1 MTKCFPSSS
10 TLILVPLRLS
20 FLLLLLLANYFIY
33 SMETPCISQ
42 DGPGYAAVTNR
53 PQNLDL
59 TPQKYMPNVNQ
70 QADADGIG
78 Y

>member
-1 MTKCFPSSS
+1 
-10 TLILVPLRLS
+10 
-20 FLLLLLLANYFIY
+20 
-33 SMETPCISQ
+33 METPCISQ

-78 Y
+78 YKRPD